1 MQCTHCL
8 QSDIIRLP
16 ENQCSI
22 IFVMCDGISP
32 LRLKKP
38 LDLVTKLEG
47 TLVDY
52 SEDLKHLKQTCV
64 TTSPPHVHYWYNL
77 FS

>member
-1 MQCTHCL
+1 
-8 QSDIIRLP
+8 
-16 ENQCSI
+16 
-22 IFVMCDGISP
+22 MCDGISP